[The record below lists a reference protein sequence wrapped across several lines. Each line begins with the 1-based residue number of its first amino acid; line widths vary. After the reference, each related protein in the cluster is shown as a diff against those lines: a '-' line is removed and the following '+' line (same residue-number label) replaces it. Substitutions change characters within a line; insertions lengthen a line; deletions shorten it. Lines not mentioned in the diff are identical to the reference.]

1 MITLFLARPSA
12 IIQSGLSGRRSLGS
26 RRHSCAIHN
35 LVVTI
40 SRCTISNSFVFT
52 ASKCS
57 AQKCLIHNLI
67 SWGPTYLVS
76 QFHPRRQSTTWS
88 HHLSQHAASGK
99 DLANKKFA
107 QESLLSFFGCVA
119 SVFFSIT
126 RKTSSSFFTILQ
138 FCWSGLKLA
147 VAVAVT
153 ELESIS
159 CSRFCWLEW
168 CSYHRIGVSWLILQ
182 CGVSGAVIWN
192 IKVNYPQEGSHIIIS
207 IRRRLIYIFTIT
219 SNTCYDSVLV
229 FT

>member
-1 MITLFLARPSA
+1 MSITLFLGSRPSA

-67 SWGPTYLVS
+67 SCGPTYLVS

-88 HHLSQHAASGK
+88 HHLSQLAASGK
-99 DLANKKFA
+99 DLANKRFA
-107 QESLLSFFGCVA
+107 QESPLSFFGCV
-119 SVFFSIT
+119 FFSIT
-126 RKTSSSFFTILQ
+126 RSTSLSFFTILL

-153 ELESIS
+153 ELESII

-192 IKVNYPQEGSHIIIS
+192 IKVNYSQESSHIIIS

-219 SNTCYDSVLV
+219 SNTCFDSVLV
-229 FT
+229 ST